1 MTIKVLVNGAQGKMG
16 QEAVIAIGNSPELTL
31 VGQIGKKD
39 DLAEKIATIKPDV
52 VVDLTTA
59 SAAFVNARTIIAAG
73 VHPVIGTSGLLPPQI
88 AELQQICAE
97 KKLGGL
103 IAPNFSIG
111 ALLMMKY
118 AEDCA
123 RYFPDVEIIELH
135 HHQKLDAPSAT
146 ALRTAEAIARERKKE
161 AQSLSPK
168 EAVETFAGARGASYQ
183 GIPIHSIRL
192 PGILAD
198 QEVVFGGPGQTVT
211 IQHRVLNRA
220 AYMPGICLACQK
232 VPQLQTLIYGLE
244 HIL

>member
-16 QEAVIAIGNSPELTL
+16 QEAVIAIGNTPELTL
-31 VGQIGKKD
+31 VGQAGSTDK
-39 DLAEKIATIKPDV
+39 LAEVIAAVKPQV
-52 VVDLTTA
+52 VIDLTTA
-59 SAAFVNARTIIAAG
+59 AAAFANARTIIAAN
-73 VHPVIGTSGLLPPQI
+73 VHPVIGTSGLLPAQI
-88 AELQQICAE
+88 AELQQLCAE

-103 IAPNFSIG
+103 VAPNFSIG

-135 HHQKLDAPSAT
+135 HNQKRDAPSAT
-146 ALRTAEAIARERKKE
+146 ALRTAEAIAAEKNSKGQNASQE
-161 AQSLSPK
+161 
-168 EAVETFAGARGASYQ
+168 VETFAGARGARYQ

-192 PGILAD
+192 PGILAN
-198 QEVVFGGPGQTVT
+198 QEIIFGGPGQTLT
-211 IQHRVLNRA
+211 IHHQVLNRA